1 MCGILGQLTFKA
13 LGLAD
18 PLHQKSQFDK
28 GNINW
33 TRVCHWVVLGYWLIN
48 QKSTVRDLA
57 SVA

>member
-13 LGLAD
+13 LGLAE

-28 GNINW
+28 RNIHW
-33 TRVCHWVVLGYWLIN
+33 TPVWNWVVLGHWLIN